1 MTGYWP
7 TITAGGASD
16 INGTLAVSG
25 TGIYDANGTFDATGG
40 NVTYSGS
47 GRLQLGGTV
56 TSLGTF
62 TPGTS
67 VVEYDG
73 GAQTIDDFSA
83 CQDLIMI

>member
-1 MTGYWP
+1 MSNGRYFKTLTTGQ
-7 TITAGGASD
+7 TVTGASD
-16 INGTLAVSG
+16 INGTLTIS

-73 GAQTIDDFSA
+73 
-83 CQDLIMI
+83 